1 MPILEDV
8 STRGR
13 SYQAHASDI
22 SIRLDASKD
31 IHIPMAKTACSK
43 HHSMWMESGACDRA
57 CFRGDERWG
66 IGVESV
72 DGGAVDVED
81 G

>member
-1 MPILEDV
+1 
-8 STRGR
+8 
-13 SYQAHASDI
+13 
-22 SIRLDASKD
+22 
-31 IHIPMAKTACSK
+31 MAKTACSK